1 MAEIIRANHSH
12 LEVIHTLAPIIWAE
26 TYSNLLADGQVA
38 YMLDMM
44 YSMEV
49 LQDLYQKENYQ
60 FIMVSEDERFIGFA
74 LYHPKNNSSSIYR
87 LDKIYLLKSGQGK
100 GTGKAMINYIS
111 NDTRLQGASFLQL
124 NVNRQN
130 PAVGFYRKLGFVI
143 TGEEDLDI
151 GNGYFMN
158 DYIMQL
164 HLNKPVDESA

>member
-12 LEVIHTLAPIIWAE
+12 LGVIHTLAPVIWAE
-26 TYSNLLADGQVA
+26 TYSHFLAAGQVE
-38 YMLDMM
+38 YMLDRM

-49 LQDLYQKENYQ
+49 LQDLYQKKNYQ
-60 FIMVSEDERFIGFA
+60 FIMVTEDDRYIGFA

-87 LDKIYLLKSGQGK
+87 LDKIYLLKSGQRK

-111 NDTRLQGASFLQL
+111 NDIRLQGASFLEL

-143 TGEEDLDI
+143 TSEEDIDI

-164 HLNKPVDESA
+164 PL